1 MNTVAQTLPTVHA
14 PSLVEHVYK
23 QLRNYIIAG
32 DLVAGTRL
40 LELELATQMHVSQGS
55 TREALG
61 RLERDGLVERKD
73 RRGTFVTEVSHADM
87 REIFAL
93 RAFVEQIAV
102 HRIGAL
108 IHTWQVHELES
119 VVTAMREANRHR
131 QLLACIEHDHSFHQ
145 HVVQWANHATLLWI
159 WRPLSAQIQR
169 FIMTVHASSSWDT
182 DDIAASH
189 MTLIEVLRGGDVDHA
204 GASFEQHILHAWA
217 RFEAAHRAI
226 PSITSVSSMVVTGA
240 GP

>member
-1 MNTVAQTLPTVHA
+1 MNTAVQTLPTVRA

-23 QLRNYIIAG
+23 QLRTHIIAG

-40 LELELATQMHVSQGS
+40 VELELATQLHVSQGS

-73 RRGTFVTEVSHADM
+73 RRGTFVTEVSHDDM

-93 RAFVEQIAV
+93 RACVERSAV

-108 IHTWQVHELES
+108 IRTWQVHELES
-119 VVTAMREANRHR
+119 AVTAMREANAHR
-131 QLLACIEHDHSFHQ
+131 QLLACIEHDHRFHQ
-145 HVVQWANHATLLWI
+145 QIVQWANHATLMRI

-169 FIMTVHASSSWDT
+169 FIMTVQASSSWETNDLT
-182 DDIAASH
+182 TTH
-189 MTLIEVLRGGDVDHA
+189 LKLIEVLRGGDVDHA
-204 GASFEQHILHAWA
+204 CACFEQHISLAWA
-217 RFEAAHRAI
+217 RFEAAHRAV
-226 PSITSVSSMVVTGA
+226 PSVTPDANMVVTGA
-240 GP
+240 GL